1 MRWAAVSRAQA
12 LKEQQAKLKVQ
23 VADAER
29 QRTEV
34 SQQGDR
40 RRRQAQDELDTF
52 RDQARTFQALQ
63 DSLDRYATVGGGGW

>member
-1 MRWAAVSRAQA
+1 MRWATVSRAQA

-40 RRRQAQDELDTF
+40 RRRQAHAAAPIQ
-52 RDQARTFQALQ
+52 RP
-63 DSLDRYATVGGGGW
+63 